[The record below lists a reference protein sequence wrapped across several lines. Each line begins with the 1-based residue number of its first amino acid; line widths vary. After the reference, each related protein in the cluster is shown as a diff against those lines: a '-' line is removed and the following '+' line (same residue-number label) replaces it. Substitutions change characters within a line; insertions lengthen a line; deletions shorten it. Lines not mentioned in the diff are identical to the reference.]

1 MMIDYNNTYPNKTE
15 YYNLTVNETW
25 SYDVPKEILMVK
37 FDKGV
42 PTQRKDYI
50 MNGIRSIVIS

>member
-25 SYDVPKEILMVK
+25 TYDVPKEKLMLK
-37 FDKGV
+37 FNSD
-42 PTQRKDYI
+42 T
-50 MNGIRSIVIS
+50 NF